1 MADRLNT
8 IIERLR
14 DKGAETLAFFEALAP
29 DEWEIV
35 VYTEGTD
42 WTPRE
47 VMCHFVSAERA
58 FLRIFEDVAAG
69 GEGAPEGLDI
79 DAFNEGEVAGMAD
92 ESPPALLAQFR
103 AARAATVAFLQ
114 TLTDADLDREGRHPW
129 FGFDKIEKF
138 VKLTYRHNM
147 IHQRDIRRT
156 LNGEDAA

>member
-1 MADRLNT
+1 MGERLNG
-8 IIERLR
+8 IIERMQE
-14 DKGAETLAFFEALAP
+14 KGAETLAFFGELHP
-29 DEWEIV
+29 DDWEIV

-58 FLRIFEDVAAG
+58 FLRIFEDVVAG
-69 GEGAPEGLDI
+69 GEGAPEGIDI
-79 DAFNEGEVAGMAD
+79 NEFNEGEVAGMAD
-92 ESPPALLAQFR
+92 QSPSALIDQFR
-103 AARAATVAFLQ
+103 EARADTVAFLQ
-114 TLTDADLDREGRHPW
+114 TLDDADLDREGRHPW

-138 VKLTYRHNM
+138 IKLTYRHNM